1 MHLLG
6 LSSLEDRV
14 GNKREVRRLD
24 EKATAYKDISEAIER
39 MGQALREGR
48 RNDFVKFEKE
58 VQELFR
64 FYGYAE

>member
-1 MHLLG
+1 MLLPG

>member
-1 MHLLG
+1 
-6 LSSLEDRV
+6 V

>member
-1 MHLLG
+1 MLLPG

-48 RNDFVKFEKE
+48 RNDFVKFKKE